1 MHVPHAADSAPRRVI
16 CRAERGLVAVM
27 AEPGDVLSRRSYP
40 S

>member
-16 CRAERGLVAVM
+16 CRAERGLVTVM